1 VKLSP
6 TFAVVETNDGATA
19 VTPEGLS
26 IDLPI
31 AGLGSRSIATFID
44 HLIQFMLLL
53 AVGGI
58 VSATSSGE
66 FSSASVAIIAAW
78 LFILMFFYP
87 ILFEVLW
94 SGRTPGKRFNGLRVV
109 TVTGAPIGFR
119 ESAIRNLARII
130 DYLPSFYVLGLL
142 TVGTS
147 GYHQRIGDFAAGT
160 VVIFEPT
167 KLRVSRK
174 ARRQNRKAGLVDTA
188 NAAEQPELALV
199 DVSAITP
206 QDLAAIRTF
215 FDRRNALGPA
225 DRLRL
230 ADQFA
235 VAIRPKVAGV
245 PSTVTNEDFLEW
257 VVAAKSARM

>member
-1 VKLSP
+1 M
-6 TFAVVETNDGATA
+6 ETSEGAT
-19 VTPEGLS
+19 VLTPEGLS

-31 AGLGSRSIATFID
+31 AGLGSRSIATGVD
-44 HLIQFMLLL
+44 HVIQLVLLL

-58 VSATSSGE
+58 VSAASSGE
-66 FSSASVAIIAAW
+66 FSSATVAILSAW

-109 TVTGAPIGFR
+109 TITGAPIGFR

-130 DYLPSFYVLGLL
+130 DYLPSFYILGLL
-142 TVGTS
+142 TVATS
-147 GYHQRIGDFAAGT
+147 TYHQRVGDFAAGT

-167 KLRVSRK
+167 KIRISRK
-174 ARRQNRKAGLVDTA
+174 ARRQKRKAGPVVVKA
-188 NAAEQPELALV
+188 AAEQPGLALV
-199 DVSAITP
+199 DVSAITQ

-215 FDRRNALGPA
+215 FDRRDALGAA
-225 DRLRL
+225 DRSRL

-235 VAIRPKVAGV
+235 GAIRPKVAGV
-245 PSTVTNEDFLEW
+245 PSTVTNEEFLDW
-257 VVAAKSARM
+257 VIAAKSARM

>member
-1 VKLSP
+1 
-6 TFAVVETNDGATA
+6 VETSEGAT
-19 VTPEGLS
+19 VLTPEGLS

-31 AGLGSRSIATFID
+31 AGLGSRSIATGVD
-44 HLIQFMLLL
+44 HVIQLVLLL

-58 VSATSSGE
+58 VSAASSGE
-66 FSSASVAIIAAW
+66 FSSATVAILSAW

-109 TVTGAPIGFR
+109 TLTGAPIGFR

-130 DYLPSFYVLGLL
+130 DYLPSFYILGLL
-142 TVGTS
+142 TVATS
-147 GYHQRIGDFAAGT
+147 TYHQRIGDFAAGT

-167 KLRVSRK
+167 KIRISRK
-174 ARRQNRKAGLVDTA
+174 VRRQKRKAGLVVVK
-188 NAAEQPELALV
+188 AATEQPGLALV
-199 DVSAITP
+199 DVSAITH

-215 FDRRNALGPA
+215 FNRRDALGAA
-225 DRLRL
+225 DRSRL

-235 VAIRPKVAGV
+235 GAIRPKVAGV
-245 PSTVTNEDFLEW
+245 PSTVTNEEFLDW
-257 VVAAKSARM
+257 VVAAKSARL

>member
-1 VKLSP
+1 M
-6 TFAVVETNDGATA
+6 ETSEGAT
-19 VTPEGLS
+19 VLTPEGLS

-31 AGLGSRSIATFID
+31 AGLGSRSIATFVD
-44 HLIQFMLLL
+44 HVIQLVLLL

-66 FSSASVAIIAAW
+66 FSSATVAILSAW
-78 LFILMFFYP
+78 MFILMFFYP

-109 TVTGAPIGFR
+109 TITGAPIGFR

-130 DYLPSFYVLGLL
+130 DYLPSFYILGLL
-142 TVGTS
+142 TVATS
-147 GYHQRIGDFAAGT
+147 TYHQRIGDFAAGT

-167 KLRVSRK
+167 KLRISRK
-174 ARRQNRKAGLVDTA
+174 ARRQKRKAGQVVTPK
-188 NAAEQPELALV
+188 AATEQPELALV
-199 DVSAITP
+199 DVSAITQ

-215 FDRRNALGPA
+215 FDRRDALGTA
-225 DRLRL
+225 DRTRL

-245 PSTVTNEDFLEW
+245 PSNVTNEEFLEW
-257 VVAAKSARM
+257 VMAAKSARM